1 MQHKAAGRGV
11 LEAYRFFDMTP
22 RQVCLCMETHGAV
35 EKQRLSFVHLQAA
48 LMALA
53 FHAPGKL
60 PAMPSFSPA
69 DEMPWEE
76 MKQRLLS
83 WRRKDEP

>member
-1 MQHKAAGRGV
+1 M
-11 LEAYRFFDMTP
+11 EAHDA
-22 RQVCLCMETHGAV
+22 Q
-35 EKQRLSFVHLQAA
+35 EKQLFSLLHLQAA
-48 LMALA
+48 LCALA